1 MATLLPPPLAIRAET
16 VERLQAVA
24 KLVGRDPL
32 LIATEG
38 IERMLD
44 DLEDYHIA
52 EQRIRE
58 AEPGTAVPIEVLM
71 TKYGIDA

>member
-1 MATLLPPPLAIRAET
+1 MATMLSPALEMRTET
-16 VERLQAVA
+16 LERLHAVA
-24 KLVGRDPL
+24 KLVGGDPL

-52 EQRIRE
+52 EERIRT
-58 AEPGTAVPIEVLM
+58 AIPGTAVPIEELM
-71 TKYGIDA
+71 AKYGIGG